1 MIENFEKN
9 KHILTKLKNNENV
22 KKSKNREHF
31 IISVLKVG
39 QGKKN
44 LFLWFLY
51 VFMLFLGGSKY
62 FQKFFFTLIFWP
74 PQKRVKTAKNRKNK
88 IFLPWPTFK
97 TDIIKCSRFLDF
109 FTFSWFF
116 SFVKICL
123 FFSKFSIIDGVL

>member
-39 QGKKN
+39 RGKIF

-51 VFMLFLGGSKY
+51 VFMLFWGGVKIFSKT
-62 FQKFFFTLIFWP
+62 FFDTHFLT
-74 PQKRVKTAKNRKNK
+74 PQKNDENSQKSQK
-88 IFLPWPTFK
+88 
-97 TDIIKCSRFLDF
+97 
-109 FTFSWFF
+109 
-116 SFVKICL
+116 
-123 FFSKFSIIDGVL
+123 